1 MKRLLAVSL
10 IAAEL
15 LTHSPTNVM
24 AQMSEATKHI
34 IWLSCANKVDGRD
47 VNHIFAIDL
56 KQQKVLQFENRNMY
70 YEMHDIRISEDA
82 ILFSY
87 YTKGRRL
94 IPLSQVDQYL
104 GLAGRSRNR
113 AEFDFFGRC

>member
-1 MKRLLAVSL
+1 
-10 IAAEL
+10 
-15 LTHSPTNVM
+15 M

-56 KQQKVLQFENRNMY
+56 SQQKVLQFENRNMY

-87 YTKGRRL
+87 YTKGSHPFPLDEEFFRIRL
-94 IPLSQVDQYL
+94 IPLSQVNQYL
-104 GLAGRSRNR
+104 GLAGQIRNGDG
-113 AEFDFFGRC
+113 FDFFGRS